1 MSKKVPFIYK
11 KNIITNNLKFKRM
24 NKQNF
29 CFVIAIIFFGVQQ
42 MMSQTIV
49 QGTSSMSRSD
59 LAFAAKAGFN
69 LSSLGGDSRY
79 DYAAKPGFHIGGLVE
94 IPFSDEILLQPEA
107 LLSFQGNGAYFDE
120 DINLL
125 YLSIPLIA
133 KYNVWDELYV
143 EAGPQLGLL
152 LSNNIDR
159 ETYGNSYVN
168 DPDVNSLDVGLAIGA
183 GYRLDENFYFQI
195 RFNPGFVNVIEDFKS
210 KNRVMQLSA
219 CYFF

>member
-1 MSKKVPFIYK
+1 MK
-11 KNIITNNLKFKRM
+11 
-24 NKQNF
+24 KQNF
-29 CFVIAIIFFGVQQ
+29 CFVIAIVFFGIQQ
-42 MMSQTIV
+42 MIAQSIV
-49 QGTSSMSRSD
+49 QGTSSISRSD

-79 DYAAKPGFHIGGLVE
+79 DYASKPGFHIGGLVE
-94 IPFSDEILLQPEA
+94 VPFSDKIILQPEA
-107 LLSFQGNGAYFDE
+107 LLSFQGNGAYFDD

-133 KYNVWDELYV
+133 KYNVWDALYI

-159 ETYGNSYVN
+159 ETYNTIV
-168 DPDVNSLDVGLAIGA
+168 DPNVNSLDVGLALGA
-183 GYRLDENFYFQI
+183 GYRLDDNFYFQI
-195 RFNPGFVNVIEDFKS
+195 RFNPGFVNVIEDIKS
-210 KNRVMQLSA
+210 KNRVLQLSA